1 MNEVLFLG
9 KCDLCQRPKERG
21 QVSCCNHSSYAVG
34 YVCHDCYTI
43 PTFYEPMKRIEF
55 FKSLLC
61 APAALLGKSES
72 KEDGEFPVKLLKCQT
87 QRGRPIAV
95 FYLKGIDKP
104 DVYYFVFPYDNKT
117 YELKKEWCDMP
128 NVNNCPFEMDSGW
141 VYYEGDHEDLK
152 YGPATDYVRELFPS
166 VRIIE
171 IQAYRHWEF
180 MKVKKNRE
188 TT

>member
-9 KCDLCQRPKERG
+9 KCDLCQRPKERC
-21 QVSCCNHSSYAVG
+21 QVSCCHHCKYYVG
-34 YVCHDCYTI
+34 YVCHDCYAI

-61 APAALLGKSES
+61 APAALLGKPES

-104 DVYYFVFPYDNKT
+104 EVYYFVFPDGNKT

-128 NVNNCPFEMDSGW
+128 NVNNCPFEINSGW
-141 VYYEGDHEDLK
+141 VYYEG
-152 YGPATDYVRELFPS
+152 V
-166 VRIIE
+166 
-171 IQAYRHWEF
+171 
-180 MKVKKNRE
+180 
-188 TT
+188 